1 MAKGHTVRHL
11 HMPAAR
17 NIRRTARI
25 SGLTQRILTLNLLTL
40 AVLVA
45 GILYFNQF
53 RSGLIET
60 RLAALTSQA
69 EMLAGALG
77 EASVVDGRS
86 ASVDLA
92 RAEAMLRRL
101 TASGEVRT
109 RLFLLDGA
117 LASDSWAFTPSTEV
131 LADDLP
137 LPGARRELSDI
148 IRDAWIRTIKAL
160 ASDPSYPPY
169 LERYDQI
176 ASDYPEVQAAF
187 DGTTASNIR
196 STPDESVMLSV
207 AVPIQRFRRVLGG
220 LLVSVKTSEIEEVV
234 RQERLVILEIFGVA
248 VVVTAL
254 FSIALASTIVRPV
267 RRLAEFA
274 NQVRRGRGRTAE
286 MPKLAHRRDE
296 VGELSQA
303 LQDMTQ
309 SLYKRIDAIENFA
322 ADVSH
327 EIKNPLT
334 SLRSAVETFERTDDV
349 CKQRQLM
356 SIIKDDVSRLDRL
369 ISDISNASRLDAEL
383 LRSETSLIDLREM
396 LHTIVQ
402 IYEVTAGV
410 GQPSLELVLDN
421 DDLLIEGVEDHLGQV
436 IRNLVDNAMSFSPP
450 GGKVVI
456 SAHRD
461 DGNIFV
467 MVEDDGPGLPQDGID
482 GIFERFYSERPEEEA
497 FGTHS
502 GLGLSIAKEI
512 VSAHDGSLHG
522 ENRRSSDDG
531 DAAVCGARFT
541 VALPALRRTWRGEK
555 ARSA

>member
-1 MAKGHTVRHL
+1 MAKGHAVQRL
-11 HMPAAR
+11 HTPAAR
-17 NIRRTARI
+17 NIRGTARI
-25 SGLTQRILTLNLLTL
+25 SGLTQRILALNLLTL

-77 EASVVDGRS
+77 ESSVVDGRT
-86 ASVDLA
+86 AALDLDA
-92 RAEAMLRRL
+92 AEAMLRRL
-101 TASGEVRT
+101 TADGEVRT
-109 RLFLLDGA
+109 RLFLLDGS

-137 LPGARRELSDI
+137 LPGARRKLSDI
-148 IRDAWIRTIKAL
+148 ARDAGIRTIKAL

-176 ASDYPEVQAAF
+176 ASDYRELQEAF
-187 DGTTASNIR
+187 NGTTASNIR

-248 VVVTAL
+248 VVVTIL
-254 FSIALASTIVRPV
+254 FSVALASTIVRPV

-274 NQVRRGRGRTAE
+274 NQVRQGRGRNAQ
-286 MPKLAHRRDE
+286 MPKLARRRDE

-334 SLRSAVETFERTDDV
+334 SLRSAVETFERTDDAG
-349 CKQRQLM
+349 KQRQLM
-356 SIIKDDVSRLDRL
+356 SIIKNDVSRLDRL
-369 ISDISNASRLDAEL
+369 ISDISDASRLDAEL
-383 LRSETSLIDLREM
+383 SRGEMAPVDLRAM
-396 LHTIVQ
+396 LQTITQ
-402 IYEVTAGV
+402 IYEVTARG
-410 GQPSLELVLDN
+410 GQPSLELVLDD
-421 DDLLIEGVEDHLGQV
+421 DDLLVEGIEDHLGQV

-456 SAHRD
+456 SARRD
-461 DGNIFV
+461 GANVLIT
-467 MVEDDGPGLPQDGID
+467 VEDDGPGLPQDGID
-482 GIFERFYSERPEEEA
+482 GIFERFYSERPKEEA

-512 VSAHDGSLHG
+512 ISAHDGSLCG
-522 ENRRSSDDG
+522 ENRLLSVDDSE
-531 DAAVCGARFT
+531 AVCGARFT
-541 VALPALRRTWRGEK
+541 VALRALRRTGRAKE
-555 ARSA
+555 ARIA